1 MLAILPEPQR
11 SVSRASALLRE
22 ARDRQQG
29 MAVTLSD
36 VLFGSGQAVM
46 TGSAQRTVIATAAGR
61 LQNRHAEGVFSD
73 ALGRFVQ
80 R

>member
-1 MLAILPEPQR
+1 
-11 SVSRASALLRE
+11 
-22 ARDRQQG
+22 